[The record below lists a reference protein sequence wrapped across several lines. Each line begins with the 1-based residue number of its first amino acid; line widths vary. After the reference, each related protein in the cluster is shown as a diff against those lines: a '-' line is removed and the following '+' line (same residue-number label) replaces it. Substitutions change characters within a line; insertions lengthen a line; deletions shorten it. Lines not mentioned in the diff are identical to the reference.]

1 MVSPIPPFG
10 NHPFHLVVNLTFAV
24 PFSTFFWSSF
34 SLLTVLCDASFQFD
48 PRIDWTTLTSNLRPD
63 TVAALS
69 SFRRR
74 HGDLA
79 AQISDLRAQLKPVDF
94 AGFRQALQNTKVVDE
109 AEKAIKGFVPA
120 KYDVSEQIKLIDVQE
135 AKTLA
140 LAERTAAKVEVEV
153 KELGELLKSIE
164 TARPVDELTVED
176 VVAAKPELKGKAMK
190 MLERQQ
196 YGLPA
201 YLEKFQHGGIGL

>member
-1 MVSPIPPFG
+1 MSVAKSAA
-10 NHPFHLVVNLTFAV
+10 TK
-24 PFSTFFWSSF
+24 
-34 SLLTVLCDASFQFD
+34 
-48 PRIDWTTLTSNLRPD
+48 IDWATLTSNLRPE
-63 TVAALS
+63 TVASLS
-69 SFRRR
+69 AFRRR
-74 HGDLA
+74 HGDLS
-79 AQISDLRAQLKPVDF
+79 AQIAELRSQLKPIDF
-94 AGFRQALQNTKVVDE
+94 TSYRQSLQNTKVVDE

-120 KYDVSEQIKLIDVQE
+120 KYDVSEQIKLINAQE

-153 KELGELLKSIE
+153 KELGELLKNIE
-164 TARPVDELTVED
+164 NARPVDQLTVED